1 MTRRSR
7 GRELPK
13 VLTSDEREALL
24 GTFNRRY
31 QGSFRNLI
39 AVRLMLDCGL
49 RSAEATALRVQH
61 VNLASCRITVRDGK
75 GGKDR
80 IVYMSGDLRD
90 LLADWLESDL
100 RPDSE
105 LVICTRDGDEVD
117 TRQLR
122 EMVKRQA
129 CKAGIAECERVSCH
143 TLRHSF
149 ATQMYRETHDLVAVQ
164 QALGHSDIS
173 TTQIYAH
180 LANNEVET
188 GMRQLWG
195 QDAAQ
200 EDVHDD
206 ADELVDGLLE
216 VLPPAVREALK
227 RRLEGK

>member
-1 MTRRSR
+1 M
-7 GRELPK
+7 PK

-24 GTFNRRY
+24 ATFNTRY
-31 QGSFRNLI
+31 QGSYRNLI

-61 VNLASCRITVRDGK
+61 VNLQSCRITVRDGK

-80 IVYMSGDLRD
+80 IVYMSAELRD
-90 LLADWLESDL
+90 LVADWLESDL
-100 RPDSE
+100 RPQSE

-129 CKAGIAECERVSCH
+129 CKAQIAECERVSCH

-149 ATQMYRETHDLVAVQ
+149 ATEMYRETRDLVAVQ
-164 QALGHSDIS
+164 KALGHSDIS

-180 LANNEVET
+180 LAANEVET
-188 GMRQLWG
+188 GMRKLWG
-195 QDAAQ
+195 QEQPETDGADLRAQIAAMEEQ
-200 EDVHDD
+200 L
-206 ADELVDGLLE
+206 A
-216 VLPPAVREALK
+216 ALK
-227 RRLEGK
+227 QQIGEGGRE